1 MLDGA
6 ECPQIFWFSNCQGSP
21 FDPFDPSD
29 DITNNNII
37 FWANNTTGLVDQNRV
52 HLWKLNTYDF
62 YTGGAYGTETGIHVS
77 QEISTPYENST
88 HLAPTAYANNS
99 VTWNINYN
107 NPVTTGFIPV
117 PAYQNNISL
126 WVDFGSSLSRT
137 NDTHNCIVNSGP
149 LESIWVEEYE
159 YWFDW
164 STLSANT
171 IAGTNSSY
179 SLIVPDY
186 FTNNSL
192 PQSIVNNITNDVINS
207 AGATDAYSKAE
218 AIATFLQDGN
228 ATYDFKRNYNGSG
241 GDDAVDV
248 VFDLLFRAKEGTCS
262 QFTTAFVTMARL
274 AGLPARFVSGYSGG
288 VWNGNGY
295 TVFGDSLSQWGEVRL
310 ELSQSAGG
318 DDLGWIPFNACPEPE
333 DIDIVN
339 LTWTPT
345 EYDRDGSSEINV
357 TGTLQYTENTT
368 GISGILLKAYLVD
381 EESAQFVPGFAA
393 TDANFIGLF
402 ETDSNGNFSINGTI
416 FESPPA
422 GFAKIVIHHAQSG
435 YVSNDGID
443 VGVFVN
449 LTDDANLTHESPL
462 AVDQPILGAGATT
475 TLTGKLLFENNITS
489 GTDLLDI
496 EVWLN
501 FISSVDGVT
510 NLSGIVG
517 EDGNWEI
524 NVTLDELEAKT
535 NISATLGFSGWV
547 DSSQSFTTPQF
558 HLRPVTKSISLD
570 VRDAPNLTATIE
582 GPGSDNSIFQ
592 IGQTVYING
601 TAQSFG
607 ASPTALTGNLSFGM
621 RRASG
626 GGDYFQILNK
636 TVSGNFAIT
645 EVLQVNATPIEA
657 GQLKLR

>member
-1 MLDGA
+1 
-6 ECPQIFWFSNCQGSP
+6 
-21 FDPFDPSD
+21 
-29 DITNNNII
+29 
-37 FWANNTTGLVDQNRV
+37 
-52 HLWKLNTYDF
+52 
-62 YTGGAYGTETGIHVS
+62 
-77 QEISTPYENST
+77 
-88 HLAPTAYANNS
+88 
-99 VTWNINYN
+99 
-107 NPVTTGFIPV
+107 
-117 PAYQNNISL
+117 
-126 WVDFGSSLSRT
+126 
-137 NDTHNCIVNSGP
+137 
-149 LESIWVEEYE
+149 
-159 YWFDW
+159 
-164 STLSANT
+164 
-171 IAGTNSSY
+171 
-179 SLIVPDY
+179 
-186 FTNNSL
+186 
-192 PQSIVNNITNDVINS
+192 
-207 AGATDAYSKAE
+207 
-218 AIATFLQDGN
+218 
-228 ATYDFKRNYNGSG
+228 
-241 GDDAVDV
+241 
-248 VFDLLFRAKEGTCS
+248 
-262 QFTTAFVTMARL
+262 MARL

-501 FISSVDGVT
+501 FTSSVDGVT

-592 IGQTVYING
+592 IVQTVYING

-657 GQLKLR
+657 GPVEIEIIFYPDNLEATDSVNTSGTEWWLEGLLFFELQATSQLRGEEVSILVQVKDHLGFDADLNLTGNFTFDFNGSLVNTTTDPTTTLFSPLFTTSSNLRAGDYTFNMSFEGNEYFMPSSNSSQLRIKGTVDVTVSIVDDWTYLGNTSFIVGNLTDSVFNTPVLNNDTVLVVQVIGGRSSV